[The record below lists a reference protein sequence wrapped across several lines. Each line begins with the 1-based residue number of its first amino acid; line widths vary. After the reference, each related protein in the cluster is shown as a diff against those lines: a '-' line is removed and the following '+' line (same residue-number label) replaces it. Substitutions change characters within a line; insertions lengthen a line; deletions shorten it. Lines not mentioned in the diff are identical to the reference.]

1 MNDRLYCTV
10 DLINVLNPRP
20 MTLRIYDLSGAV
32 VFEGRIGLSA
42 GQHTLEWDG
51 QGVSGELV
59 APGIYVAEI
68 VIEGDAESQY
78 MRQIV
83 SVAY

>member
-1 MNDRLYCTV
+1 M
-10 DLINVLNPRP
+10 
-20 MTLRIYDLSGAV
+20 
-32 VFEGRIGLSA
+32 SA

-78 MRQIV
+78 MRQIF